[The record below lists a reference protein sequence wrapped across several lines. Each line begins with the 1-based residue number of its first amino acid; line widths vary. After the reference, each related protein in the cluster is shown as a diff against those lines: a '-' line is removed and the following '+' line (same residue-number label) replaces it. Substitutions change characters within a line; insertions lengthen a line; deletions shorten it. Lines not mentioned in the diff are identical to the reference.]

1 MAAKRRAE
9 TMEETRTKLIA
20 AARKAFAEKGLAAAS
35 MDDLT
40 ASVGLTRGAL
50 YHNFGDKKGLLAAV
64 VTQIDS
70 EMAQSAK
77 SAAAHVKD
85 DQQKLLAEGIAYIE
99 MALDEEVRRIVL
111 LDGPAFLGDPGKWPS
126 QNNCLDATRKSL
138 SDLIERGLIEPVDV
152 DATAWLLNGAAL
164 NAAQW
169 VAASEDPQQALP
181 KAIQVFT
188 LLVNGLVKG
197 VIPPEATA

>member
-1 MAAKRRAE
+1 
-9 TMEETRTKLIA
+9 
-20 AARKAFAEKGLAAAS
+20 
-35 MDDLT
+35 
-40 ASVGLTRGAL
+40 
-50 YHNFGDKKGLLAAV
+50 
-64 VTQIDS
+64 
-70 EMAQSAK
+70 
-77 SAAAHVKD
+77 VKD